1 MDPWLVWLIAAVVFG
16 IGEIATL
23 GFFLAPF
30 AGGALLAA
38 IVSGAGGGAL
48 ISWAVFLVV
57 SVTLLAALR
66 PLARSHR
73 RQPPLLRTGTAA
85 LVGSS
90 AMGVERIANDQGLG
104 SGRGGGGGGAAPSPH
119 VVERI
124 ANDQGLGSVRIGGE
138 VWTARSYDDDEGIE
152 AGKKVQV
159 VEIRGATAFVTE

>member
-1 MDPWLVWLIAAVVFG
+1 MDPWLLWLIAAVVFG
-16 IGEIATL
+16 VGEIATL

-30 AGGALLAA
+30 AGGALVAA
-38 IVSGAGGGAL
+38 IVTALGAGTAAG
-48 ISWAVFLVV
+48 WAVFLVV

-90 AMGVERIANDQGLG
+90 AM
-104 SGRGGGGGGAAPSPH
+104 

-138 VWTARSYDDDEGIE
+138 VWTARSYDDDEVIE